1 MGLRLLAIT
10 TTMLT
15 GAIFAAQPALA
26 QKHGG
31 TLKYYHRDNPPTT
44 SIHEEATISTVNPFM
59 AVFNNLVLFDQS
71 KPREGLDTIV
81 PDLAESWSWSEDGKR
96 ITFKLRQGVK
106 WHDGQPFTSKDV
118 GCTFDLLL
126 GKAKDGLRLNPRQG
140 LVSER
145 GERQAGRRFR
155 GHARAQGA
163 AAILA
168 RHAGVRLLP
177 DISLPRLPTGN
188 ADEADRDRTVP
199 VR

>member
-10 TTMLT
+10 TTILT
-15 GAIFAAQPALA
+15 GTVLAVQPALA

-81 PDLAESWSWSEDGKR
+81 PDLAESWNWSEDGKR

-106 WHDGQPFTSKDV
+106 WHQQF
-118 GCTFDLLL
+118 
-126 GKAKDGLRLNPRQG
+126 A
-140 LVSER
+140 
-145 GERQAGRRFR
+145 ARRK
-155 GHARAQGA
+155 
-163 AAILA
+163 
-168 RHAGVRLLP
+168 
-177 DISLPRLPTGN
+177 
-188 ADEADRDRTVP
+188 
-199 VR
+199 